1 MKKVTMSDIA
11 ALTGFSIK
19 TVSRVINNSP
29 DVKPETRRLILAA
42 IEENN
47 FSVNIMAKA
56 LKTKITKTIILFIDK
71 HGGSYWNAWHSLIM
85 MNIITDFKQRGYK
98 VIISPSSGKGVI
110 DDDTDGFVLLK
121 SGLAD
126 GAVLFDNL
134 SEDIRIKYL
143 RSNNIPFVILGQDF
157 DNKDTCSI
165 DLDNYHVGELGA
177 EHLYE
182 HGYDRISFLLG
193 SDEFNVN
200 HNRVDG
206 FTKICEE
213 KGIDYHIEYC
223 VTDLEKTYKAAKKHI
238 EKFDINAFFIS
249 GDEKVPAVY
258 KAIYE
263 TGKTV
268 PQDIGVLGIDNLP
281 MGNYMLPT
289 LSTISQNVDRF
300 ARNVVNSLIET
311 IQSQKS
317 KPKGMLIKPLLIE
330 RNSTNRKI

>member
-11 ALTGFSIK
+11 RQTGFSIK

-29 DVKPETRRLILAA
+29 DVKPETRRTILAA

-110 DDDTDGFVLLK
+110 DDDTDGFILLK

-134 SEDIRIKYL
+134 PKDIRIQYL
-143 RSNNIPFVILGQDF
+143 RNNDIPFVILGQDF

-165 DLDNYHVGELGA
+165 DLDNYHVGEIGA
-177 EHLYE
+177 EHLCE
-182 HGYDRISFLLG
+182 KGYKKISFLLG

-206 FTKICEE
+206 FKKICEE
-213 KGIDYHIEYC
+213 KGIDYHIEYRI
-223 VTDLEKTYKAAKKHI
+223 TNLESTYKAAKKHI
-238 EKFDINAFFIS
+238 KKYDIDAFFIS

-258 KAIYE
+258 KAIQE
-263 TGKTV
+263 AGKTV
-268 PQDIGVLGIDNLP
+268 PTDIGVLGIDNLP
-281 MGNYMLPT
+281 VGNYLLPT
-289 LSTISQNVDRF
+289 LSTISQNVDKF

-311 IQSQKS
+311 IQSQKN
-317 KPKGMLIKPLLIE
+317 KPTGLLIKPLLV
-330 RNSTNRKI
+330 RRGSTDR